1 MEKLKPVTWLAFV
14 SRMKE
19 HGFEGPF
26 YGGKHPKMKRGN
38 QTIIIPNKH
47 ESEIGI
53 GFLTRLLKQEGISKV
68 EWLNKYL

>member
-1 MEKLKPVTWLAFV
+1 MEKLKPVTWLEFV

-19 HGFEGPF
+19 LGFEGPF
-26 YGGKHPKMKRGN
+26 TVENIQKMKRGN

-53 GFLTRLLKQEGISKV
+53 GFLTRLLKQAGISKV

>member
-1 MEKLKPVTWLAFV
+1 MEKLKPVTWLEFV

-19 HGFEGPF
+19 LGFEGPF

-53 GFLTRLLKQEGISKV
+53 GFLTRLL
-68 EWLNKYL
+68 NKRELVK